1 MNIAVIG
8 YGYWGPNLVRN
19 FFAIENSK
27 VLMVADPRS
36 ERLKIVNSI
45 FPSIQTTENVADVFN
60 NANVDAVLI
69 ATPVSTHYELARQ
82 ALLHDKH
89 VLIEKPMTRTSDEGR
104 KLIELADQK
113 NKLLMV
119 DHTFLYTGAVQKM
132 KELIRKGDIGNI
144 NYFDSTRINLGLFQ
158 PDMNVLWDLA
168 PHDISILNYLIDEA
182 PYSINATGVSHT
194 KNDLENIAFM
204 TVNFK
209 SGLIAHFS
217 CSWSSPVKLR
227 MILVGGEKKMILYN
241 DIEPTE
247 KIKVYDTGY
256 SVKTDEEKQKIL
268 IDYRVGDV
276 YIPKLNMQEALAG
289 MAKDFVTSIANK
301 SKPLSDCQ
309 SGLGVVK
316 ILEAADI
323 SIKNK
328 GREVIL

>member
-1 MNIAVIG
+1 
-8 YGYWGPNLVRN
+8 
-19 FFAIENSK
+19 
-27 VLMVADPRS
+27 
-36 ERLKIVNSI
+36 
-45 FPSIQTTENVADVFN
+45 
-60 NANVDAVLI
+60 
-69 ATPVSTHYELARQ
+69 
-82 ALLHDKH
+82 
-89 VLIEKPMTRTSDEGR
+89 
-104 KLIELADQK
+104 
-113 NKLLMV
+113 
-119 DHTFLYTGAVQKM
+119 
-132 KELIRKGDIGNI
+132 
-144 NYFDSTRINLGLFQ
+144 
-158 PDMNVLWDLA
+158 
-168 PHDISILNYLIDEA
+168 
-182 PYSINATGVSHT
+182 
-194 KNDLENIAFM
+194 M

-289 MAKDFVTSIANK
+289 MAKDFVTSIENK

-309 SGLGVVK
+309 SGLDVVK